1 MMTGYE
7 LLWFFFFY
15 AFAGWVIGTVGTAAR
30 EKKFA
35 DAGFLYGPWCP
46 AYGFGGVA
54 FALFLTELKDHLFFL
69 FVGGMILSFLTTY
82 LTGFVLE
89 RIFHRKWWDF
99 SRKRFQFGGYVS
111 LPWSVVW
118 GILGVLCIRFAN
130 PFLTDLLKLL
140 PITVGKLILLV
151 LGIVFAL
158 DFVGTLVGI
167 LKVKSSVKKASLLHN
182 VAENLQKTA
191 DQMGEGLTAFV
202 LRRMERAYPRLA
214 AEELLRARREQEK
227 AAEEA
232 RSRSG
237 VFAVGCCFYKLACL
251 FFLGAFLGDITET
264 IFCYVTAGK
273 LMSRSSVVYGPFSI
287 VWGLGC
293 VLLTAILYRY
303 KDRSDSYIF
312 CFGTVLGGAYER
324 DGERHAV
331 TLEPKLSE
339 SGTYLLGFRGSGVRT
354 KGNIFQTV
362 WYSAYE
368 VKYWISTTLQ
378 SLGMMFRG
386 RVSADDISGPVGI
399 VNTIGNTYEASKQ
412 DGGFYVWLNMLNI
425 SILLSANLG
434 VMNLLPIP
442 ALDGGRL
449 VFLFL
454 EVIRRG
460 KRIDPEKEG
469 MVHFVGLMLLMALML
484 VVMFNDFRNIL

>member
-1 MMTGYE
+1 MKIILA
-7 LLWFFFFY
+7 LLIFSLIVLFHEF
-15 AFAGWVIGTVGTAAR
+15 GH
-30 EKKFA
+30 
-35 DAGFLYGPWCP
+35 FLLAKRGGIAVTEFSLGMGPR
-46 AYGFGGVA
+46 
-54 FALFLTELKDHLFFL
+54 
-69 FVGGMILSFLTTY
+69 ILSKQIGETRY
-82 LTGFVLE
+82 S
-89 RIFHRKWWDF
+89 W
-99 SRKRFQFGGYVS
+99 
-111 LPWSVVW
+111 
-118 GILGVLCIRFAN
+118 
-130 PFLTDLLKLL
+130 KLL
-140 PITVGKLILLV
+140 PFGGSCMMVGEDGDSNDENAFGKKSVWTRISVVAAGPIFNFILAFFL
-151 LGIVFAL
+151 AL
-158 DFVGTLVGI
+158 FIIGSIGYDAPDV
-167 LKVKSSVKKASLLHN
+167 
-182 VAENLQKTA
+182 VAVA
-191 DQMGEGLTAFV
+191 DG
-202 LRRMERAYPRLA
+202 YPA
-214 AEELLRARREQEK
+214 AEAGIQPGDRILQMNHTKIHVYREVSLYVQTHQ
-227 AAEEA
+227 
-232 RSRSG
+232 G
-237 VFAVGCCFYKLACL
+237 
-251 FFLGAFLGDITET
+251 ET
-264 IFCYVTAGK
+264 VT
-273 LMSRSSVVYGPFSI
+273 V
-287 VWGLGC
+287 
-293 VLLTAILYRY
+293 T
-303 KDRSDSYIF
+303 
-312 CFGTVLGGAYER
+312 YER
-324 DGERHAV
+324 DGERHVV

-399 VNTIGNTYEASKQ
+399 VNTIGDTYEASKQ